1 MTNAQKA
8 QQFYNEAKR
17 HLMMLAGVN
26 GSRPQRGYFPG
37 RGSTAG
43 GMAPDNQMRPG
54 TFNVKFGQAP
64 SDADVQAFIRSMGGN
79 PYANGAQ
86 GRSPER
92 SNSTPSAGGTAPAP
106 AGGESIRALIERLA
120 GDYKAQQDAANAA
133 NEARYQEVK
142 GSNADLYNRVM
153 GEVDNWGGVQ
163 SQLNQEKA
171 KESINNIR
179 ANLAS
184 RGLTDST
191 IGEAFAAR
199 NARDLAL
206 TQQDLSERKSDRRV
220 GYDVNLTN
228 NANNFIERR
237 TDKGPDNSAL
247 LALSSRLGEA
257 EAYQKGMQQAAA
269 MNRQSRPEQ
278 QQPQYMGGG
287 GVSPEYASML
297 ATQMQNNFMGQ
308 LGGAM
313 GQMIPYMGGP
323 AYSSSSYPV
332 KRTPEEY
339 AAMRARQPNYQSKN
353 GGITSNSHPVGM
365 AANMAGLAYNS
376 WPGMQKKVGT
386 AIADFGEGLWNASSA
401 LDGYANKI
409 DPWAQDPNAAGAKK
423 VMGGINA
430 LGDAAFNA
438 GEWLYYR

>member
-8 QQFYNEAKR
+8 QQFYEEAKR
-17 HLMMLAGVN
+17 HLSMLAGVN
-26 GSRPQRGYFPG
+26 GSRPQRGYFPS

-43 GMAPDNQMRPG
+43 GLPTGNQMQPG
-54 TFNVKFGQAP
+54 AFNVKFGQAP

-106 AGGESIRALIERLA
+106 AEGESIRALIERLS
-120 GDYKAQQDAANAA
+120 GDFKAQQDAANAA

-142 GSNADLYNRVM
+142 GSNADLYGRVM

-228 NANNFIERR
+228 NANGFIERR

-257 EAYQKGMQQAAA
+257 EAYQKGMQQAGA
-269 MNRQSRPEQ
+269 MNRQSRPEQQ

-287 GVSPEYASML
+287 GVSPEYAMML
-297 ATQMQNNFMGQ
+297 ANQMQGNYWGQMGA
-308 LGGAM
+308 GM
-313 GQMIPYMGGP
+313 GQMIPYM
-323 AYSSSSYPV
+323 AYTSNRYPT
-332 KRTPEEY
+332 K
-339 AAMRARQPNYQSKN
+339 RQPSERQPAPV
-353 GGITSNSHPVGM
+353 SNAHPAAL
-365 AANMAGLAYNS
+365 AANVAGLAYNAA
-376 WPGMQKKVGT
+376 PGIK
-386 AIADFGEGLWNASSA
+386 
-401 LDGYANKI
+401 
-409 DPWAQDPNAAGAKK
+409 NAASAIYSGYNSAKK
-423 VMGGINA
+423 FLA
-430 LGDAAFNA
+430 PYTFD
-438 GEWLYYR
+438 YYTH

>member
-8 QQFYNEAKR
+8 QQFYDEAKR
-17 HLMMLAGVN
+17 HLSMLAGVN

-54 TFNVKFGQAP
+54 TFNVKFGQSP

-120 GDYKAQQDAANAA
+120 GNYKAQQDAANAA

-278 QQPQYMGGG
+278 QQQQPQYMGGG

-339 AAMRARQPNYQSKN
+339 AAMRAKKPSYQSKN
-353 GGITSNSHPVGM
+353 GGVTSNSHPMGL
-365 AANMAGLAYNS
+365 AANMAGLAYNAKP
-376 WPGMQKKVGT
+376 WL
-386 AIADFGEGLWNASSA
+386 AEAA
-401 LDGYANKI
+401 AN
-409 DPWAQDPNAAGAKK
+409 AGAFLNYRLVDRLRNYDASNLPLNTEIKYPKAYELMNGIQKAGANVWK
-423 VMGGINA
+423 VA
-430 LGDAAFNA
+430 DYL
-438 GEWLYYR
+438 R

>member
-8 QQFYNEAKR
+8 QQFYEEAKR
-17 HLMMLAGVN
+17 HLYMLAGVN
-26 GSRPQRGYFPG
+26 GSRPQRGYFPS
-37 RGSTAG
+37 RASTAG
-43 GMAPDNQMRPG
+43 GMVPDNQMRPG

-79 PYANGAQ
+79 PYANSQ

-106 AGGESIRALIERLA
+106 AEGESIRALIERLA
-120 GDYKAQQDAANAA
+120 GDYKKQQDAANAA

-287 GVSPEYASML
+287 GVAPEYAMML
-297 ATQMQNNFMGQ
+297 ANQLQGNYWGQM
-308 LGGAM
+308 GGAGGFM
-313 GQMIPYMGGP
+313 SPMNFGQAYTSNRYPTPRGTNRQLKTAQRNSVPYIPAIGGGIGGAIGAMIPY
-323 AYSSSSYPV
+323 
-332 KRTPEEY
+332 
-339 AAMRARQPNYQSKN
+339 
-353 GGITSNSHPVGM
+353 
-365 AANMAGLAYNS
+365 
-376 WPGMQKKVGT
+376 
-386 AIADFGEGLWNASSA
+386 A
-401 LDGYANKI
+401 LMK
-409 DPWAQDPNAAGAKK
+409 
-423 VMGGINA
+423 
-430 LGDAAFNA
+430 
-438 GEWLYYR
+438 

>member
-8 QQFYNEAKR
+8 QQFYEEAKR
-17 HLMMLAGVN
+17 HLSMLAGVN

-43 GMAPDNQMRPG
+43 GMVPDNQMRPG

-106 AGGESIRALIERLA
+106 AEGESIRALIERLS
-120 GDYKAQQDAANAA
+120 GDFKKQQDAANAA

-247 LALSSRLGEA
+247 LALSARLGEA
-257 EAYQKGMQQAAA
+257 EAYQKGMRQAAA

-278 QQPQYMGGG
+278 PQQPQYMGGG
-287 GVSPEYASML
+287 GVAPEYAMML
-297 ATQMQNNFMGQ
+297 ANQMQGNYWGQMGA
-308 LGGAM
+308 GM
-313 GQMIPYMGGP
+313 GQMIPYM
-323 AYSSSSYPV
+323 AYTSNRYPTV
-332 KRTPEEY
+332 
-339 AAMRARQPNYQSKN
+339 RQPSERQPAPA
-353 GGITSNSHPVGM
+353 SNAHPAAF
-365 AANMAGLAYNS
+365 AANVAGLAYNAA
-376 WPGMQKKVGT
+376 PGLKS
-386 AIADFGEGLWNASSA
+386 AASA
-401 LDGYANKI
+401 LYSGYNS
-409 DPWAQDPNAAGAKK
+409 AKK
-423 VMGGINA
+423 FLA
-430 LGDAAFNA
+430 PYTFD
-438 GEWLYYR
+438 YYTR